1 MVKKEISTISLPVNL
16 SYLAAIQ
23 SYIGEIANKAS
34 FSNKDKNLILL
45 AVEEAV
51 SNVVK
56 HAFSPEEEATFEVIC
71 QLSSTELRVIIRD
84 KGLPFDPSQVKA
96 FSIKEALE
104 EEKQVGLGFR
114 LMKGSVDE
122 LTFHNKGFG
131 GKEVHIVKFL
141 HQQRIESILE
151 ESSLQAYSLPAAE
164 KKKEKIPYHV
174 QLLEPSQAIDVCRSA
189 YRTYGYTYIYEHIYY
204 PERIIEMTKTGD
216 LISAVAVCDKTNE
229 VMGHS
234 ALEFFGEKKELPE
247 LGMAFTKP
255 AFRGQG
261 CFNSIGE
268 FLINYAKEIGITGMF
283 AKAVTTHPFSQ
294 KGCLHHGLKECGM
307 LIGLS
312 PTKKFK
318 KMEEKIGQRESLV
331 LVYLSLQKS
340 VQPIIYLPSHHKDI
354 IEKIYKNIE
363 APYKMEKLIQ
373 SDIPQL
379 SEEQSNIEINVNS
392 SLLIANIR
400 VKKYGKSIIDEVQLR
415 LKELCFKKIE
425 AINIYLDLCDPYTA
439 VLTEKFEKM
448 GFFFAGVLPTKS
460 RQNLILQFLNN
471 VPIDY
476 SKIITITDF
485 GTNLLSYVKTMDPNQ
500 HLQNY

>member
-23 SYIGEIANKAS
+23 SYIGEIANKAG

-56 HAFSPEEEATFEVIC
+56 HAFLPEEEATFEVIC

-96 FSIKEALE
+96 FSLKKALK

-141 HQQRIESILE
+141 HQQRIENILE
-151 ESSLQAYSLPAAE
+151 ESSLQAYSQPAAE
-164 KKKEKIPYHV
+164 KKKERITYHV

-204 PERIIEMTKTGD
+204 PERIVEMTKTGE
-216 LISAVAVCDKTNE
+216 LISAVAVCDETNE
-229 VMGHS
+229 IMSHS

-255 AFRGQG
+255 KFRGQG
-261 CFNSIGE
+261 CFNSIGD
-268 FLINYAKEIGITGMF
+268 FLVKYAKEIGITGMF

-294 KGCLHHGLKECGM
+294 KGCLRHGLKECGM

-318 KMEEKIGQRESLV
+318 KMEEKAGQRESLI
-331 LVYLSLQKS
+331 LEYLPLKKS
-340 VQPIIYLPSHHKDI
+340 VQPIIYLPAHHKDI

-363 APYKMEKLIQ
+363 VPYMLAKPEQ
-373 SDIPQL
+373 RDIPQL
-379 SEEQSNIEINVNS
+379 CEEQSNIEINVNS

-425 AINIYLDLCDPYTA
+425 AINIYLDLCDPFTA
-439 VLTEKFEKM
+439 IFTEKFEKM

-460 RQNLILQFLNN
+460 RQNLILQYLNN

-485 GTNLLSYVKTMDPNQ
+485 GKILISYVKSLDPN
-500 HLQNY
+500 

>member
-1 MVKKEISTISLPVNL
+1 MKKEISTISLPADL

-23 SYIGEIANKAS
+23 SYVGEIANKAG
-34 FSNKDKNLILL
+34 FSQKDKNLILL

-56 HAFSPEEEATFEVIC
+56 HAFSPEEEAIFEVIC

-84 KGLPFDPSQVKA
+84 KGLPFDPSQVKS
-96 FSIKEALE
+96 FSIKEALV

-122 LTFHNKGFG
+122 LIFHNKGFG

-141 HQQRIESILE
+141 HQQRIENILE
-151 ESSLQAYSLPAAE
+151 ESSLLEYSQPVHI

-189 YRTYGYTYIYEHIYY
+189 YRTYGYSYIYEHIYY
-204 PERIIEMTKTGD
+204 PERIVEMTKTGE
-216 LISAVAVCDKTNE
+216 LISVVAVCDETNE
-229 VMGHS
+229 IMSHS

-255 AFRGQG
+255 KFRGQG
-261 CFNSIGE
+261 CFNSVGD
-268 FLINYAKEIGITGMF
+268 FLIKYAKEIGISGMF

-294 KGCLHHGLKECGM
+294 KGCLRHGLKECGM
-307 LIGLS
+307 LIGFS

-318 KMEEKIGQRESLV
+318 KMEEKAGQRESLV
-331 LVYLSLQKS
+331 LAYLLLQKS
-340 VQPIIYLPSHHKDI
+340 AQPIIYLPAHHKDI

-363 APYKMEKLIQ
+363 VPYILAKPDQKDIQTLCDNQ
-373 SDIPQL
+373 SD
-379 SEEQSNIEINVNS
+379 IEINVNS

-400 VKKYGKSIIDEVQLR
+400 VKKYGKSIIEEVQLR

-439 VLTEKFEKM
+439 IFTERFEKM
-448 GFFFAGVLPTKS
+448 GFFFAGILPTKS
-460 RQNLILQFLNN
+460 HQHLILQFLNN

-476 SKIITITDF
+476 SQIITITDF
-485 GTNLLSYVKTMDPNQ
+485 GKILISYVKTLDPNQ
-500 HLQNY
+500 HLRNY